1 MSEFIQR
8 IVSFLM
14 SLLMPLL
21 TSWGI
26 AVKHFDKIDAVKYG
40 TGASQVMDVYLPK
53 ALSGNG
59 SAVLFLHD
67 GNFKDGSRGD
77 MDNDCQIIANKGY
90 VAASM
95 DYTLF
100 GGSSKLVETVMGEIT
115 DAISALKQ
123 TAADHGITLKKLA
136 LSGNGAGGYYALMYA
151 YGYAAY
157 TTLTPQFVAVKGAP
171 ADLSYDL
178 WKNVYSAAD
187 FAALVGALSGLK
199 LTAAGFENNTDS
211 AKNASASVSP
221 VNVLDKA
228 RVFGKTPTIAAYAVN
243 DAQVPYANLQALE
256 ASLARNSVAH
266 TLVSFPN
273 SDHSFKI
280 DLMQSSEYSEAVS
293 NYCAQYLSN

>member
-40 TGASQVMDVYLPK
+40 TGASQVMDIYMPK
-53 ALSGNG
+53 ELSGNG

-67 GNFKDGSRGD
+67 GTFKDGSRGD

-90 VAASM
+90 VAATM
-95 DYTLF
+95 DYTLL
-100 GGSSKLVETVMGEIT
+100 GGASNLKETVTGEIT
-115 DAISALKQ
+115 NAINTLRK
-123 TAADHGITLKKLA
+123 TAAEHGVTLKKLA
-136 LSGNGAGGYYALMYA
+136 ISGYGAGGYYALLYA
-151 YGYAAY
+151 YGYSAY
-157 TTLTPQFVAVKGAP
+157 SILPVQFVAVKGAP

-178 WKNVYSAAD
+178 WKDVYSAAD

-199 LTAAGFENNTDS
+199 LTADAFENNTAS

-221 VNVLDKA
+221 AAILDKPLGY
-228 RVFGKTPTIAAYAVN
+228 GKIPTLAAYAGK
-243 DAQVPYANLQALE
+243 DTQVPYANLQSLE
-256 ASLARNSVAH
+256 AALVRNSVAH
-266 TLVSFPN
+266 TFVNFPN
-273 SDHSFKI
+273 SDHNFKG
-280 DLMQSSEYSEAVS
+280 DLMQSSEYSEALS
-293 NYCAQYLSN
+293 NYCSQYLSN

>member
-53 ALSGNG
+53 DLSGNG

-95 DYTLF
+95 DYTLW
-100 GGSSKLVETVMGEIT
+100 KPLWARLRTR
-115 DAISALKQ
+115 SA
-123 TAADHGITLKKLA
+123 
-136 LSGNGAGGYYALMYA
+136 
-151 YGYAAY
+151 
-157 TTLTPQFVAVKGAP
+157 
-171 ADLSYDL
+171 
-178 WKNVYSAAD
+178 
-187 FAALVGALSGLK
+187 
-199 LTAAGFENNTDS
+199 
-211 AKNASASVSP
+211 
-221 VNVLDKA
+221 
-228 RVFGKTPTIAAYAVN
+228 R
-243 DAQVPYANLQALE
+243 
-256 ASLARNSVAH
+256 
-266 TLVSFPN
+266 
-273 SDHSFKI
+273 
-280 DLMQSSEYSEAVS
+280 
-293 NYCAQYLSN
+293 